1 MTFFFF
7 FPTKVT
13 DSLNQK
19 QVQYHFVLEVKEEVG
34 SEGTLGKI
42 MVELP
47 SNLLE
52 ITGESIVVKPVGL
65 GA

>member
-1 MTFFFF
+1 MN
-7 FPTKVT
+7 K
-13 DSLNQK
+13 K

>member
-1 MTFFFF
+1 
-7 FPTKVT
+7 
-13 DSLNQK
+13 
-19 QVQYHFVLEVKEEVG
+19 VKEEVG

-47 SNLLE
+47 SNLSE
-52 ITGESIVVKPVGL
+52 ITGESIVVKPMGL